1 MNLLCKTDSIAF
13 NNFFAQLNAL
23 KCDSVMPYDAQ
34 HVVCKLF
41 GGKHGIVL
49 SREEVG
55 GDLRCLAIL
64 YKHEKIELIWFTQ
77 FYAFIRNGRFKISNQ
92 TRDFIDQLCKQ

>member
-1 MNLLCKTDSIAF
+1 
-13 NNFFAQLNAL
+13 
-23 KCDSVMPYDAQ
+23 MPYDAQ

-55 GDLRCLAIL
+55 GQF
-64 YKHEKIELIWFTQ
+64 EVFGNLI
-77 FYAFIRNGRFKISNQ
+77 
-92 TRDFIDQLCKQ
+92 

>member
-1 MNLLCKTDSIAF
+1 
-13 NNFFAQLNAL
+13 
-23 KCDSVMPYDAQ
+23 MPYDAQ

-55 GDLRCLAIL
+55 GNLRCLAIL